1 MIFFAYHSVIVCLP
15 YFNDIEE
22 IMRMKETLFMEEKK
36 AQNIVENTLGDI
48 TRATR
53 KVLMDYVSVMYI
65 QSFAKAIAY
74 LGLETD
80 DAVSLFNSMDNETRR
95 QVEAY
100 AKGYQKSDPQV
111 ISEVEHIIT
120 ASGMDFTDD
129 YKIIKKNITLSGK
142 DFAEEAVH
150 NFQKETPIFKKKIED
165 CLFCFEDF
173 QYLDDRAIQKVLKE
187 TDMQELAKALKGAS
201 TEVQAKI
208 FRNMPQRSAN
218 MLKEDMEW
226 MGPVRAQDVDAAQAN
241 LVKIVFRL
249 SNNGDILLT
258 LKEDLEKVYN

>member
-1 MIFFAYHSVIVCLP
+1 MKREVSV
-15 YFNDIEE
+15 EA
-22 IMRMKETLFMEEKK
+22 RK
-36 AQNIVENTLGDI
+36 AQVRVEEAMGDI

-53 KVLMDYVSVMYI
+53 KVLMDYVSKMYVV
-65 QSFAKAIAY
+65 SFAKAIAY
-74 LGLETD
+74 LGLESE
-80 DAVSLFNSMDNETRR
+80 DAFDLLNSMDDETRR
-95 QVEAY
+95 QVEAF
-100 AKGYQKSDPQV
+100 AKDYQKSDAKV
-111 ISEVEHIIT
+111 ISEVEHIVT

-129 YKIIKKNITLSGK
+129 YKIIKDNIILSGK
-142 DFAEEAVH
+142 TFAENVIH

-173 QYLDDRAIQKVLKE
+173 QYLDDRAIQKVLRE

-258 LKEDLEKVYN
+258 LKEDFATMYK

>member
-1 MIFFAYHSVIVCLP
+1 MKREVSV
-15 YFNDIEE
+15 EA
-22 IMRMKETLFMEEKK
+22 RK
-36 AQNIVENTLGDI
+36 AQVMVEQAMGDI

-53 KVLMDYVSVMYI
+53 KVLMDYVSKMYVV
-65 QSFAKAIAY
+65 SFAKAIAY
-74 LGLETD
+74 LGLESEDALDLLNNMD
-80 DAVSLFNSMDNETRR
+80 DETRR

-100 AKGYQKSDPQV
+100 AKGYQKSDAQV

-129 YKIIKKNITLSGK
+129 YKIIKENITLSGK
-142 DFAEEAVH
+142 TFAENAVH

-173 QYLDDRAIQKVLKE
+173 QYLDDRAIQKVLRE

-226 MGPVRAQDVDAAQAN
+226 MGPVRTQDVEAAQAS
-241 LVKIVFRL
+241 LVQIVFNL
-249 SNNGDILLT
+249 SNKGDILLA
-258 LKEDLEKVYN
+258 LKDDYGKLCI

>member
-1 MIFFAYHSVIVCLP
+1 
-15 YFNDIEE
+15 
-22 IMRMKETLFMEEKK
+22 MKREVFEAKK
-36 AQNIVENTLGDI
+36 AQVMVEQAMGDI

-53 KVLMDYVSVMYI
+53 KVLMDYVSKMYAV
-65 QSFAKAIAY
+65 SFAKAIAY
-74 LGLETD
+74 LGLESE
-80 DAVSLFNSMDNETRR
+80 DAISLLNTMDADTRR
-95 QVEAY
+95 QVEAF
-100 AKGYQKSDPQV
+100 AKDYQKSDAKV
-111 ISEVEHIIT
+111 ISEVEHIVT

-129 YKIIKKNITLSGK
+129 YKIIKDNIILSGK
-142 DFAEEAVH
+142 TFAEEAVR

-173 QYLDDRAIQKVLKE
+173 QYLDDRAIQKVLRE

-258 LKEDLEKVYN
+258 LKEDYGKLCI